1 MGRRPI
7 LPLGRWA
14 PLILG
19 VLALGLLL
27 WGAISGSREMVVIGA
42 VGAAG
47 LLVAFPLAEF
57 LLRGGPRDEER

>member
-1 MGRRPI
+1 MARRPT

-14 PLILG
+14 PLVLG
-19 VLALGLLL
+19 VLALGLLA
-27 WGAISGSREMVVIGA
+27 WGAVADNREMVVLGA

-57 LLRGGPRDEER
+57 LMRGGEDRHDS